1 MRSLLRSTLLG
12 LTTST
17 LVAFALPSSAAATVP
32 ECSGVAIAA
41 DAQCEQRIE
50 IGCQSSCE
58 LDDVLMAC
66 AAELTAS
73 CKAQCDFDFDIQ
85 CSNDCGATCEQRCL
99 TGDVVCHD
107 ECAEECSV
115 NCVDTCAGA
124 EDPRQCRASCEATCA
139 SECDQ
144 ACGELTLDASCDEHC
159 NRCCIGSCTAQAN
172 FDCQIG
178 CQGDVFEACQFDT
191 VDQCGA
197 SCGTSGTIYCDGQ
210 FVAGGDDVDP
220 CMDALQQQEIDVTV
234 DVALGERPSLP
245 SGSLGLCR
253 VGGAGSGSGS
263 GAGWLGG
270 LLVMGLIALRR
281 RRR

>member
-1 MRSLLRSTLLG
+1 MPCSLRPALLCLFSFTTLGASL
-12 LTTST
+12 
-17 LVAFALPSSAAATVP
+17 LPSSAAASVP

-73 CKAQCDFDFDIQ
+73 CKAQCDLDLDIQ
-85 CSNDCGATCEQRCL
+85 CSGDCGATCEQRCL

-107 ECAEECSV
+107 ECADECSV
-115 NCVDTCAGA
+115 HCVDACADA

-144 ACGELTLDASCDEHC
+144 ACGELTLDASCNEHC
-159 NRCCIGSCTAQAN
+159 NQCCLGSCTAQAN
-172 FDCQIG
+172 FDCQLG
-178 CQGDVFEACQFDT
+178 CQGDVFEACQLDT
-191 VDQCGA
+191 IDQCGA
-197 SCGTSGTIYCDGQ
+197 SCGTSGTVYCDGQ
-210 FVAGGDDVDP
+210 FVAGGDQVEP
-220 CMDALQQQEIDVTV
+220 CLDALDRRAIEVEV
-234 DVALGERPSLP
+234 DVSLGEAPALP
-245 SGSLGLCR
+245 TGPVGMCR
-253 VGGAGSGSGS
+253 VGGGPA

-270 LLVMGLIALRR
+270 LLMMGLVAVGRR
-281 RRR
+281 RR